1 MWEIKESQETLKGKK
16 KTFLFLTPDNLI
28 KELICQNT
36 LQCVSPQKRLQP
48 GLRLGAKANLSCA
61 TDARSGCCLCPYV
74 LLVLTPHCQG
84 FSSHTQ
90 PPVSIQHPVN
100 LARLALS
107 QPVLKV
113 LRAAEE
119 NLDLS
124 ERPLSLWDEP
134 QEQPSS
140 ADGGKVEQS

>member
-1 MWEIKESQETLKGKK
+1 MRKLISAVQQTHALAAACVR
-16 KTFLFLTPDNLI
+16 TF
-28 KELICQNT
+28 
-36 LQCVSPQKRLQP
+36 
-48 GLRLGAKANLSCA
+48 
-61 TDARSGCCLCPYV
+61 

>member
-1 MWEIKESQETLKGKK
+1 MGDQRVAGNPERKK
-16 KTFLFLTPDNLI
+16 KTVLFLTPDNLI

-48 GLRLGAKANLSCA
+48 GLRWGAKANLSCA
-61 TDARSGCCLCPYV
+61 TDARSGCCLCVRTFCWFLPPIVRV
-74 LLVLTPHCQG
+74 LAATP
-84 FSSHTQ
+84 SRW
-90 PPVSIQHPVN
+90 VSIQHPVN

-113 LRAAEE
+113 LGAAEE